1 MARGTLACVLAC
13 LLVLLAC
20 LGACSDQSDDKPASA
35 AATSTK
41 APAVDSKAPQTAS
54 IPVARGV
61 QQADSQTSQKATS
74 GTAPMQN
81 AQPGGSLSTRDA
93 AWAGQAPGAP
103 AEWTVMVYMC
113 GDNNL
118 EYPAMLDLLE
128 MEQALPE
135 GTEVIVLL
143 DRHAGYTNILG
154 NWKDARLYRVRK
166 APPVDLFR
174 ANIGY
179 PDAQLPSQLASELL
193 EQWGEVDMSDP
204 AVLTRFIQTAAK
216 RFPAKRYAL
225 IPWNHGGGWT
235 GLLQDEDGG
244 RGVPGK
250 GIMSVEQFAEAVR
263 QGAKAL
269 PRGRFDL
276 LKYELCLM
284 AQLDVL
290 ANSIGLADYVVA
302 CAPVE
307 PGQGSDYLTV
317 LPHFR
322 ADVSTRDLVLHTVK
336 TNTDYFTKIGIA
348 ASFSGFDMAKLEPVL
363 AAHRKLMQTLTA
375 LAPTSFRE
383 LTRATRYAV
392 RHESTEDLKRGPGSF
407 SSLELYDWMA
417 RLEAD
422 LPNAPVEDIRQLR
435 DALKPFLIATANT
448 PNMTKC
454 GGITTYLPLR
464 REDTNPKFMSSPFA
478 LASGKLDYLQA
489 LFKAQETLG
498 SSKPSVRNIVMGRP
512 EVREG
517 RDGSLPEDF
526 NILPLTS
533 IRPFAHSVVRF
544 EVVGSDILWT
554 TMTQY
559 QRRGN
564 EAVLHFT
571 DLVVDQNAV
580 KQRRDKAGSLL
591 EAISPVYNDGTTTLM
606 REITGQRFKV
616 TNGQVL
622 ADISVDNTDISSSMN
637 KATAMGLYT
646 DPTLGGREL
655 FVQLVFNTEF
665 RMVESVTAIERD
677 PQGRISARAIQ
688 PRQDGQ
694 FRPGQTIM
702 NNQGTRTEFGQPMA
716 WNQGLMLTLGLVEE
730 GAQIGNLIQVETV
743 GGQKASAWS
752 DILPVH
758 YDQAQKV
765 LLDNTRNYGMP
776 SLDGRYAMVQYATT
790 KDGVKLLPTFH
801 TLNLSVQGTPRWEL
815 EGKGSG
821 PFTWTSFATPMLT
834 LYEKPQQEWL
844 PSKVIASWY
853 TFLDGTGPARN
864 WYFIS
869 IGDGTRWGLYP
880 VEYYQ
885 NGLEGTWVSD
895 TERWVFKG
903 NTVTLTRDGQTG
915 SGTTQVN
922 GHRFSATGMP
932 FKEYAFHVDRSRDK
946 LVLMSKEGVASFL
959 SREGS
964 APPPGPA
971 PQPTPAPATP
981 SLAGEWRA
989 AAGSEYASVSIRAV
1003 PGTAWFNMRLVNQ
1016 EGWEMASTFGIKGD
1030 KLLLTL
1036 RNGSHLDLRF
1046 TLTATTLTLTFP
1058 DGRAET
1064 FSRVQ

>member
-1 MARGTLACVLAC
+1 MARGSLVCVLVC
-13 LLVLLAC
+13 LLALLLC
-20 LGACSDQSDDKPASA
+20 LGACSDESDDKPTSA
-35 AATSTK
+35 AEDTVTGTK
-41 APAVDSKAPQTAS
+41 VSAADSKVTGAAGS
-54 IPVARGV
+54 PVAL
-61 QQADSQTSQKATS
+61 S
-74 GTAPMQN
+74 
-81 AQPGGSLSTRDA
+81 AQPAGSKHAQSDGSSSVRNA
-93 AWAGQAPGAP
+93 AKSAQSSGAP

-118 EYPAMLDLLE
+118 EYPAMLDLFE

-135 GTEVIVLL
+135 GTEVIVLV

-166 APPVDLFR
+166 APPVDLLR

-179 PDAQLPSQLASELL
+179 PDAQLPTQLSSELL

-244 RGVPGK
+244 NGAPGK
-250 GIMSVEQFAEAVR
+250 GLMSVEQFAEAVR

-269 PRGRFDL
+269 PRGRFDI

-290 ANSIGLADYVVA
+290 ANSAGLADYVVA

-317 LPHFR
+317 LPQFR

-336 TNTDYFTKIGIA
+336 TNTDYFTKLGIA
-348 ASFSGFDMAKLEPVL
+348 ASFSGFDMANLESVL
-363 AAHRKLMQTLTA
+363 AAHRKLMQALTG
-375 LAPTSFRE
+375 LAPNRFRE
-383 LTRATRYAV
+383 LTRATRYTV

-407 SSLELYDWMA
+407 SSLELYDWLA
-417 RLEAD
+417 RLEAERPD
-422 LPNAPVEDIRQLR
+422 APVEEIRQLR
-435 DALKPFLIATANT
+435 DALTPFLIATANT

-464 REDTNPKFMSSPFA
+464 REDTHPKFAASPFA
-478 LASGKLDYLQA
+478 EASGKLDYLKT

-526 NILPLTS
+526 NILPLPS

-591 EAISPVYNDGTTTLM
+591 EALSPVYNDGTTMLM

-616 TNGQVL
+616 SNGSEL
-622 ADISVDNTDISSSMN
+622 ADITVDNTDISSSMN
-637 KATAMGLYT
+637 KATATGLYT

-665 RMVESVTAIERD
+665 RLVESVTAIERD

-688 PRQDGQ
+688 PRSDGF
-694 FRPGQTIM
+694 FRPGQIIM
-702 NNQGTRTEFGQPMA
+702 NRQGTRTDFGQPMV
-716 WNQGLMLTLGLVEE
+716 WKQGLMLTLGLVEE
-730 GAQIGNLIQVETV
+730 GTEIGNLIQVETV

-752 DILPVH
+752 DILPVYH
-758 YDQAQKV
+758 DPAQKA
-765 LLDNTRNYGMP
+765 LLDNTRTWGMQG
-776 SLDGRYAMVQYATT
+776 LAGRYAMIQYATT
-790 KDGVKLLPTFH
+790 KDGVEILPTFH
-801 TLNLSVQGTPRWEL
+801 TLRLSIQDTPSWEL

-834 LYEKPQQEWL
+834 LYESPQQEWL

-853 TFLDGTGPARN
+853 TFLDGNGPTRN

-880 VEYYQ
+880 MEYYQ

-915 SGTTQVN
+915 SGTIQVDGN
-922 GHRFSATGMP
+922 RFSATGMP
-932 FKEYAFHVDRSRDK
+932 FKEYAFHVDRARGK
-946 LVLMSKEGVASFL
+946 LVLMSREGVASML
-959 SREGS
+959 TREGQAPVS
-964 APPPGPA
+964 APPVTA
-971 PQPTPAPATP
+971 I
-981 SLAGEWRA
+981 AGEWRA
-989 AAGSEYASVSIRAV
+989 AAGADYTGATIQAVS
-1003 PGTAWFNMRLVNQ
+1003 GTPWFNMRLV
-1016 EGWEMASTFGIKGD
+1016 GRDGRITASTFGIRD
-1030 KLLLTL
+1030 DRLLLTL
-1036 RNGSHLDLRF
+1036 RDGSHLDLRF
-1046 TLTATTLTLTFP
+1046 TLTATALTLTFP
-1058 DGRAET
+1058 DGRT
-1064 FSRVQ
+1064 VSFSKVQ

>member
-1 MARGTLACVLAC
+1 MLEHCSLAFEATSSGKRRTARGTLICVLFC
-13 LLVLLAC
+13 LLALLVC

-35 AATSTK
+35 AN
-41 APAVDSKAPQTAS
+41 QTARDKES
-54 IPVARGV
+54 AG
-61 QQADSQTSQKATS
+61 AS
-74 GTAPMQN
+74 GESANTGSAPPQN
-81 AQPGGSLSTRDA
+81 AAQ
-93 AWAGQAPGAP
+93 AGAPGSP

-113 GDNNL
+113 ADNNL
-118 EYPAMLDLLE
+118 EYSALMDLFE

-135 GTEVIVLL
+135 GTEVIVLI

-154 NWKDARLYRVRK
+154 DWKDTRLYRVRK
-166 APPVDLFR
+166 APPMDLFR

-179 PDAQLPSQLASELL
+179 PDAQLPTQLASELL

-204 AVLTRFIQTAAK
+204 AVLTRFIQTAA
-216 RFPAKRYAL
+216 RLFPAKRYAL

-244 RGVPGK
+244 NGAPGK
-250 GIMSVEQFAEAVR
+250 GLMSVEQFAGAVR
-263 QGAKAL
+263 EGAKAL

-290 ANSIGLADYVVA
+290 SNSAGLADYVVA

-317 LPHFR
+317 LPRFR
-322 ADVSTRDLVLHTVK
+322 AGVSTRDLVLHTVK
-336 TNTDYFTKIGIA
+336 TNTDYFTKLGIA

-363 AAHRKLMQTLTA
+363 AAHRKLMQKLTE
-375 LAPTSFRE
+375 LAPARFRE

-392 RHESTEDLKRGPGSF
+392 RHEGTEDLKRGPGSF
-407 SSLELYDWMA
+407 SSLELYDWLA
-417 RLEAD
+417 RLEAE
-422 LPNAPVEDIRQLR
+422 LPDVPAEEIRQLR

-464 REDTNPKFMSSPFA
+464 REDTHPKFAASPFA
-478 LASGKLDYLQA
+478 GTSGKLDYLQT

-526 NILPLTS
+526 NILPLTG

-580 KQRRDKAGSLL
+580 KQRREKAGSLL
-591 EAISPVYNDGTTTLM
+591 EALSPVYNDGTTTLM

-616 TNGQVL
+616 TNGTEL
-622 ADISVDNTDISSSMN
+622 ADITVDNTDISSSMN
-637 KATAMGLYT
+637 KATATGLYT

-655 FVQLVFNTEF
+655 LVQLVFNTEF
-665 RMVESVTAIERD
+665 RMVQSVTAIEQD
-677 PQGRISARAIQ
+677 AQGHISARAIQ
-688 PRQDGQ
+688 PRKDGS
-694 FRPGQTIM
+694 FRPGQLVM
-702 NNQGTRTEFGQPMA
+702 NRQGTRAEFGRPMA

-730 GAQIGNLIQVETV
+730 GTEIGNLIEVETV
-743 GGQKASAWS
+743 NGQKASAWS

-758 YDQAQKV
+758 HDPAQKA
-765 LLDNTRNYGMP
+765 LLDNTRTRGIQG
-776 SLDGRYAMVQYATT
+776 LDGRYAMIQYTTT
-790 KDGVKLLPTFH
+790 KDGVEILPTFH
-801 TLNLSVQGTPRWEL
+801 TLRLSSQGPSWEL
-815 EGKGSG
+815 EGRGSG

-834 LYEKPQQEWL
+834 LYESSEQEWL
-844 PSKVIASWY
+844 PSKVVASWY

-869 IGDGTRWGLYP
+869 IGDGTRWGLFP

-915 SGTTQVN
+915 SGTIQVDGN
-922 GHRFSATGMP
+922 RFSATGMP
-932 FKEYAFHVDRSRDK
+932 FKDYAFHVDKTRGK
-946 LVLMSKEGVASFL
+946 LVLMSREGVASML
-959 SREGS
+959 TREGE
-964 APPPGPA
+964 APVS
-971 PQPTPAPATP
+971 ATP
-981 SLAGEWRA
+981 VTSIAGEWRA
-989 AAGSEYASVSIRAV
+989 PAGADYAGASIQAVS
-1003 PGTAWFNMRLVNQ
+1003 GTPWFNMRLSDRN
-1016 EGWEMASTFGIKGD
+1016 GRITASTFGIRGD
-1030 KLLLTL
+1030 RLLLTL
-1036 RNGSHLDLRF
+1036 RDGSHLDLRF

-1058 DGRAET
+1058 DGRSIP
-1064 FSRVQ
+1064 FSRAQ

>member
-1 MARGTLACVLAC
+1 MARGTIVCVLVC
-13 LLVLLAC
+13 LLALLLC
-20 LGACSDQSDDKPASA
+20 LGACSDQSDDKPASTANRTA
-35 AATSTK
+35 AGAKMS
-41 APAVDSKAPQTAS
+41 AVDSKASGAAGS
-54 IPVARGV
+54 V
-61 QQADSQTSQKATS
+61 QPTGSRASQKATS
-74 GTAPMQN
+74 GAVAMQD
-81 AQPGGSLSTRDA
+81 AQPGGSSSGRNA
-93 AWAGQAPGAP
+93 VKAGPSSGAP

-113 GDNNL
+113 ADNNL
-118 EYPAMLDLLE
+118 EYPAMLDLFE

-135 GTEVIVLL
+135 GTEVLVLV

-154 NWKDARLYRVRK
+154 DWKDARLYRVRK
-166 APPVDLFR
+166 APPVDLLR

-179 PDAQLPSQLASELL
+179 PDAQLPTQMASELL

-204 AVLTRFIQTAAK
+204 AVLTRFIQTVAQ

-244 RGVPGK
+244 NGVPGK
-250 GIMSVEQFAEAVR
+250 GLMSVEQFAEAVR
-263 QGAKAL
+263 QGAKVL

-290 ANSIGLADYVVA
+290 SNSAGLADYVVA

-317 LPHFR
+317 LPWFR
-322 ADVSTRDLVLHTVK
+322 ADVSTKDLVLHTVK
-336 TNTDYFTKIGIA
+336 TNTDYFTKLGIA

-363 AAHRKLMQTLTA
+363 AAHRKLMQELTT
-375 LAPTSFRE
+375 LAPTHFRE

-407 SSLELYDWMA
+407 SSLELYDWME
-417 RLEAD
+417 RLEAE
-422 LPNAPVEDIRQLR
+422 LPDAPVEEIRQLR
-435 DALKPFLIATANT
+435 EALKPFLIATANT

-464 REDTNPKFMSSPFA
+464 REDTHPKFAASPFA
-478 LASGKLDYLQA
+478 GVSGKLDYLKA

-517 RDGSLPEDF
+517 RDGSIPEDF
-526 NILPLTS
+526 NIIPLSS

-580 KQRRDKAGSLL
+580 KQRREKAGSLL
-591 EAISPVYNDGTTTLM
+591 EALSPVYNDGTTVLM

-616 TNGQVL
+616 SNGTEL
-622 ADISVDNTDISSSMN
+622 ADITVDNTDISSSMN
-637 KATAMGLYT
+637 KATATGLYT

-665 RMVESVTAIERD
+665 RMVQSVTAIERD
-677 PQGRISARAIQ
+677 AQGRISARAIQ
-688 PRQDGQ
+688 PRKDGS

-702 NNQGTRTEFGQPMA
+702 NRQGTRTEFGQPMA

-730 GAQIGNLIQVETV
+730 GTEIGNLIQVETV

-752 DILPVH
+752 DILPVYH
-758 YDQAQKV
+758 DPAQKA
-765 LLDNTRNYGMP
+765 LLDNTRRWGIQG
-776 SLDGRYAMVQYATT
+776 LDGRYAMIQYATT
-790 KDGVKLLPTFH
+790 KEGVEILPTFN
-801 TLNLSVQGTPRWEL
+801 TLRLSTQGPEWEL

-821 PFTWTSFATPMLT
+821 PFTWNSFATPMLT
-834 LYEKPQQEWL
+834 LYDKSPQEWL

-853 TFLDGTGPARN
+853 TFLDGSGPTRN

-880 VEYYQ
+880 IEYYQ

-903 NTVTLTRDGQTG
+903 NTVTLTRDGQSG
-915 SGTTQVN
+915 SGTIQVDGN
-922 GHRFSATGMP
+922 RFSATGMP
-932 FKEYAFHVDRSRDK
+932 FKEYAFHVDRARGK
-946 LVLMSKEGVASFL
+946 LVLMSKEGVASML
-959 SREGS
+959 TREGQAPAS
-964 APPPGPA
+964 APPLA
-971 PQPTPAPATP
+971 

-989 AAGSEYASVSIRAV
+989 NAGADYTGVSIQAV
-1003 PGTAWFNMRLVNQ
+1003 SGTPWFNMRLVGRDGR
-1016 EGWEMASTFGIKGD
+1016 ETVSTFGIKED
-1030 KLLLTL
+1030 RLLLTL
-1036 RNGSHLDLRF
+1036 RDGSHLDLRF
-1046 TLTATTLTLTFP
+1046 TLTAATLTLTFP
-1058 DGRAET
+1058 DGRT
-1064 FSRVQ
+1064 ISFSKVS